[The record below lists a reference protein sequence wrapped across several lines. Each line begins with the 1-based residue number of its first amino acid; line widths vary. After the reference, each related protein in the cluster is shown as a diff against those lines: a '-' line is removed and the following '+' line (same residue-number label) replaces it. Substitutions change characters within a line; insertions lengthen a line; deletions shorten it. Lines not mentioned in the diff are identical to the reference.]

1 MLVSL
6 KYSKDKLKD
15 TIASLVEKK
24 KTELDY
30 AEEIDR
36 LIHNLDMRLKV
47 GFSGLNKEIDT
58 GMYTGLDDYYDITK
72 YSNAVNAV
80 RLPRVCDNFTKL
92 SYGYADSLEQ
102 ILDYY
107 SDIIESDSRMFVI
120 SINKVDNPT
129 VYSVYKHG
137 RYIGNLESPLK
148 QDSIIKYLVYE
159 IKELLD

>member
-15 TIASLVEKK
+15 AMGSLVEKK

-30 AEEIDR
+30 TKE
-36 LIHNLDMRLKV
+36 IHNLDMRLKL
-47 GFSGLNKEIDT
+47 GFSGLNKEIAT
-58 GMYTGLDDYYDITK
+58 GVYTELDDYYDITK
-72 YSNAVNAV
+72 YSNEVNAV
-80 RLPRVCDNFTKL
+80 RFPRVCANFTKI

-107 SDIIESDSRMFVI
+107 RDIIESANILFVI

-129 VYSVYKHG
+129 AYSVYKHG

-148 QDSIIKYLVYE
+148 QASIIKYLVYE